1 MAGTV
6 RVRGYRE
13 FQRAA
18 KNAPKDIKRETRKAF
33 AKVGDLVKDEASQLF
48 DSIDARSA
56 AGYKTRVRQRGVAVE
71 QSLRRT
77 TGKRP
82 DYGSLQMRVA
92 LLPALEAKEDELE
105 HEMEEALDTVID
117 LFARHTP
124 G

>member
-6 RVRGYRE
+6 RVKGYRE

-18 KNAPKDIKRETRKAF
+18 RNAPKDVKRETRKAF
-33 AKVGDLVKDEASQLF
+33 RKVGDLVKDEAAQLF

-77 TGKRP
+77 TGTRP
-82 DYGSLQMRVA
+82 DFGALQMRVA
-92 LLPALEAKEDELE
+92 LQPALEAKEDEVE
-105 HEMEEALDTVID
+105 QEMEEAIDTVAD
-117 LFARHTP
+117 LFARR
-124 G
+124 